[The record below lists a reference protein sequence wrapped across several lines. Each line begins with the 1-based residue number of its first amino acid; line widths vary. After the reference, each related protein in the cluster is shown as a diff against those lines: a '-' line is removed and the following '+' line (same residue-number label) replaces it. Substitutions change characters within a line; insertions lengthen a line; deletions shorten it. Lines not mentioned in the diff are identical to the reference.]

1 VAGAAGPFSFA
12 LIAGGHSN
20 LTYRVVGSDGHPL
33 VLRRPPLGQLLASA
47 HDMEREHRIIAA
59 LADTPVP
66 VPAAR
71 AYCADASVSGAP
83 FYVMDFVEGYV
94 IRDRLAAEALL
105 TEPAR
110 RAAGAHLVDTLAAI
124 HAVDVEAVGLSDLG
138 RHEGYVARQLKRWY
152 GQWQQ
157 SKTRELPAIDE
168 LHEVLGAHIPD
179 QGPACIVHGDY
190 RLDNTMVSADGRVV
204 AVLDWEICTL
214 GDPLADVGLLMVYW
228 TGPTDE
234 PSAWTGSASTAPGFP
249 DRAALLQ
256 RYAEATGRPVET
268 IDFYVA
274 FAFWKLACILEGVY
288 ARYLAGALGGGREV
302 PELDQFRLQV
312 EQAAAQAQVHA
323 AAL

>member
-1 VAGAAGPFSFA
+1 
-12 LIAGGHSN
+12 
-20 LTYRVVGSDGHPL
+20 
-33 VLRRPPLGQLLASA
+33 
-47 HDMEREHRIIAA
+47 
-59 LADTPVP
+59 
-66 VPAAR
+66 
-71 AYCADASVSGAP
+71 
-83 FYVMDFVEGYV
+83 
-94 IRDRLAAEALL
+94 
-105 TEPAR
+105 
-110 RAAGAHLVDTLAAI
+110 
-124 HAVDVEAVGLSDLG
+124 
-138 RHEGYVARQLKRWY
+138 
-152 GQWQQ
+152 
-157 SKTRELPAIDE
+157 
-168 LHEVLGAHIPD
+168 
-179 QGPACIVHGDY
+179 
-190 RLDNTMVSADGRVV
+190 
-204 AVLDWEICTL
+204 
-214 GDPLADVGLLMVYW
+214 MVYW